1 MSIKA
6 IAGLANTGMALSI
19 ASSSFPKKKDKGKVT
34 DTFKKATNIIVGS
47 SLLRVSS
54 ASVAGL

>member
-1 MSIKA
+1 MSVKD

-19 ASSSFPKKKDKGKVT
+19 ASSSFPKKKRKGKIT
-34 DTFKKATNIIVGS
+34 DTLKTGTNIIVGS